1 MLNRLALAAL
11 LLAGL
16 GGLAAASAPSPY
28 AAFADRPIK
37 ALSAEA
43 VADLRAG
50 RGMGLALAAELNGW
64 PGPLHVLELADALG
78 LDAVQRA
85 ATERLRAAMSAEAR
99 RLGGELIAEE
109 AALDAAFALRTIAPA
124 ALEARLARIGAL
136 QGALRAVHLRTHLDQ
151 AALLTPAQVAA
162 YARLRGYA
170 AAPAPAPQGHDPAR
184 HNPARHGH

>member
-28 AAFADRPIK
+28 AGFAGRQIK
-37 ALSAEA
+37 ALSAEET
-43 VADLRAG
+43 ADLRAG

-78 LDAVQRA
+78 LDAAQRA
-85 ATERLRAAMSAEAR
+85 ATVRLRAAMSAEAQ
-99 RLGGELIAEE
+99 RLGAELLAEE
-109 AALDAAFALRTIAPA
+109 AALDAAFADRTIAPA

-136 QGALRAVHLRTHLDQ
+136 QGALRGVHLRTHLDQ
-151 AALLTPAQVAA
+151 AALLTPAQVAQ
-162 YARLRGYA
+162 YNRLRGYGSA
-170 AAPAPAPQGHDPAR
+170 SAPAPAGHDPAR
-184 HNPARHGH
+184 HGH